1 MKIDELIPI
10 VKDNM
15 VAKGI
20 PIVSDVVIKQEID
33 EAIFTINECRRF
45 TPTDGVLYDKRYESL
60 IVPLCISALAKI
72 GAEGQTAHSENNI
85 NRTYGSDG
93 KYPISLLRTIKPLIK

>member
-45 TPTDGVLYDKRYESL
+45 TPTDEVLYDKKYESL

-93 KYPISLLRTIKPLIK
+93 KYPISLLRMIKPLVK

>member
-20 PIVSDVVIKQEID
+20 PIVSDVVIKQEIN

-45 TPTDGVLYDKRYESL
+45 IPTDEVLYDKKYESL

-93 KYPISLLRTIKPLIK
+93 KYPISLLRMIKPLVK

>member
-20 PIVSDVVIKQEID
+20 PIVSDVVIKQEIN

-45 TPTDGVLYDKRYESL
+45 TPTDEVLYDKKYESL

-93 KYPISLLRTIKPLIK
+93 KYPISLLRMIKPLVK

>member
-20 PIVSDVVIKQEID
+20 PIVSDVVIKQEIN

-45 TPTDGVLYDKRYESL
+45 TPTDEVLYDKKYESL

-93 KYPISLLRTIKPLIK
+93 KYTI

>member
-10 VKDNM
+10 VKANM
-15 VAKGI
+15 IAKGI
-20 PIVSDVVIKQEID
+20 PEVDDVVIKQEIN
-33 EAIFTINECRRF
+33 EAIFAINECRRF
-45 TPTDGVLYDKRYESL
+45 TPTDEVLYDKKYESL

-93 KYPISLLRTIKPLIK
+93 KYPISLLRMIKPLVK

>member
-20 PIVSDVVIKQEID
+20 PIVSDVVIKQEIN
-33 EAIFTINECRRF
+33 EAI
-45 TPTDGVLYDKRYESL
+45 L
-60 IVPLCISALAKI
+60 
-72 GAEGQTAHSENNI
+72 Q
-85 NRTYGSDG
+85 
-93 KYPISLLRTIKPLIK
+93 